1 MVTLGAQSHIGAVS
15 NMCFILYLK
24 NLFLQHRERSELRL
38 HFGQKFIKM
47 PKMAYFACFGKP
59 EGCSQTV
66 LPDNFSRTKL
76 LKNAKN

>member
-1 MVTLGAQSHIGAVS
+1 MVTLGTQSHIGAVS
-15 NMCFILYLK
+15 NMC
-24 NLFLQHRERSELRL
+24 FLQHRERSELRL